1 MEDLTHTTTPRTQ
14 HHENPS
20 FFCTEILK
28 AMPPKTCKLVL
39 DAPRPTVPPK
49 PNNKQTDAWP
59 LVQAP
64 NGALIDVILAAL
76 VAKLDVDELA
86 QLLVDQVTDRLVNS
100 ITLSDLAET
109 IATQQ
114 RDEINTRL
122 AQVVL
127 ARVGKKA

>member
-1 MEDLTHTTTPRTQ
+1 MEDTTT
-14 HHENPS
+14 HAHAN

-28 AMPPKTCKLVL
+28 EMPTKTCKQLVL
-39 DAPRPTVPPK
+39 DAPRPTVPHK
-49 PNNKQTDAWP
+49 PNKQTDACP
-59 LVQAP
+59 MVQAP
-64 NGALIDVILAAL
+64 TGALIDVILTAL

-86 QLLVDQVTDRLVNS
+86 QLLVDQVTDQLASS
-100 ITLSDLAET
+100 ITLSDLAAT

-127 ARVGKKA
+127 ARVGRKA

>member
-1 MEDLTHTTTPRTQ
+1 
-14 HHENPS
+14 
-20 FFCTEILK
+20 
-28 AMPPKTCKLVL
+28 MPPKSGKPLVL

-49 PNNKQTDAWP
+49 PNDKQTEARP

-64 NGALIDVILAAL
+64 NGALIDAILAAL

-86 QLLVDQVTDRLVNS
+86 QLLVDQVADRLVNS

-109 IATQQ
+109 IATHH

-127 ARVGKKA
+127 ASVRRKA